1 MSQHCRR
8 RPQADVAGVDHGFS
22 RRLAMACASLL
33 LVAAALLG
41 MSGCAT
47 VPNQERTRML
57 GMPLASTHA
66 DLSFSMS
73 TGARR
78 NAACEGDSGCPT
90 AADRDAAQRFA
101 LQVARVAGALQEGA
115 QRLFPDLAQRVPGM
129 ADSRFDVHVVEGD
142 QPGSASSANGR
153 IALTAA
159 LGARAPYDD
168 WMAFVIARE
177 MGHVIARHHEENSAS
192 GIVTSVLMNILIP
205 GSSLLKTLLSA
216 GGAEIAARSK
226 QEVQALEADLI
237 ALELLQEAGFRMR
250 DIYLTLLLDPVP
262 LDDGTW
268 STGFRTSS
276 RNLIAEVRRS
286 EVAERSPS
294 FAVAAAK

>member
-1 MSQHCRR
+1 MSQHGRR
-8 RPQADVAGVDHGFS
+8 RSQADVAGIDHGFS
-22 RRLAMACASLL
+22 RRLSMSCASLL
-33 LVAAALLG
+33 LVVVALLG

-47 VPNQERTRML
+47 APNQARTRML
-57 GMPLASTHA
+57 DTPLASTHA
-66 DLSFSMS
+66 DISFSMS
-73 TGARR
+73 TGARQY
-78 NAACEGDSGCPT
+78 AACEGDGGCPT
-90 AADRDAAQRFA
+90 AADQEAARRFA
-101 LQVARVAGALQEGA
+101 LQVERVAGALQAGA
-115 QRLFPDLAQRVPGM
+115 QRLLPDLAQRAPGL
-129 ADSRFDVHVVEGD
+129 AGGKFDVYVVEGD

-159 LGARAPYDD
+159 LGARMPYDD
-168 WMAFVIARE
+168 WVAFVVARE

-205 GSSLLKTLLSA
+205 GSSLLKSLLSA

-237 ALELLQEAGFRMR
+237 AQDLLQEAGFRMR

-262 LDDGTW
+262 LDDGPW
-268 STGFRTSS
+268 STSFRNSS

-294 FAVAAAK
+294 FAVAAAR